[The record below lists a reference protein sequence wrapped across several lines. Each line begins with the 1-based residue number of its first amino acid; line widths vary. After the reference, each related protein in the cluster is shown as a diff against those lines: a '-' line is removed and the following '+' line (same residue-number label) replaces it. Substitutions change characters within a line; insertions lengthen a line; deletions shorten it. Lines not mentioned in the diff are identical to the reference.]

1 MSIKNLTQK
10 SFSVLIIR
18 SFGVLLLFSFT
29 LFITNFYS
37 AEDVGR
43 YDFVRSTIMVLGGLA
58 LMGTNQAIIYFS
70 GLLKAR
76 NSFESIRTIYFKMLR
91 IIFAISLTILV
102 LFIVFFNLFS
112 INEVFKGSE
121 SFYLIQISILTVFFF
136 ALTMLN
142 IDTIRAL
149 KKTILSEMYRSIFRY
164 LPIFLF
170 AIILLFTKYQA
181 LLVEAYLLGFVL
193 LSCLSSIKVF
203 RLLTKLGK
211 LTNSS
216 EKFNVNQIFK
226 TSYPMA
232 LSAIAYFIMQSIDV
246 IILSMYKGFEEI
258 AYYSVSVK
266 LAMLTTLA
274 LMSVN
279 IVIAPRIAEIYENQE
294 MQTLQKLIKRS
305 TRIIFLISVCVL
317 GVLFLFSEEILS
329 LFGKDYSTANN
340 ALLFLLSAQFFNAV
354 SGPGAIYLNMTGRQR
369 TLNKILIFGLAINIS
384 LNFYLI
390 PIEEAYGGINGAAI
404 ATLVS
409 LIAWNMIIAIQIY
422 FKDKI
427 KIFLS

>member
-18 SFGVLLLFSFT
+18 SFGVLLLFGFT

-58 LMGTNQAIIYFS
+58 LMGTNQSIIYYS
-70 GLLKAR
+70 GRLKAR
-76 NSFESIRTIYFKMLR
+76 NSVESIRIIYFKMLR
-91 IIFAISLTILV
+91 IIFALSLIILF
-102 LFIVFFNLFS
+102 LFIVFFNLFG
-112 INEVFKGSE
+112 INEIFTGSE
-121 SFYLIQISILTVFFF
+121 SIYLIRNTILTVFFF
-136 ALTMLN
+136 SLTMLN

-149 KKTILSEMYRSIFRY
+149 NKTILSEMYRSIFRY

-170 AIILLFTKYQA
+170 AIILLFTNYQS

-203 RLLTKLGK
+203 RLLAKLGK
-211 LTNSS
+211 LTNNS
-216 EKFNVNQIFK
+216 EKFTVKQIFT

-232 LSAIAYFIMQSIDV
+232 LSAIAYFIMQSIDI

-279 IVIAPRIAEIYENQE
+279 IVIAPRIAEIYEKKE

-305 TRIIFLISVCVL
+305 TRIIFLISACAL

-329 LFGKDYSTANN
+329 LFGKDYTTANN
-340 ALLFLLSAQFFNAV
+340 ALLFLLSAQFFNSV

-369 TLNKILIFGLAINIS
+369 TLNKILLFGLTINIS

-390 PIEEAYGGINGAAI
+390 PIEEAYGGVNGAAI

-409 LIAWNMIIAIQIY
+409 LIIWNMIIVMQIY